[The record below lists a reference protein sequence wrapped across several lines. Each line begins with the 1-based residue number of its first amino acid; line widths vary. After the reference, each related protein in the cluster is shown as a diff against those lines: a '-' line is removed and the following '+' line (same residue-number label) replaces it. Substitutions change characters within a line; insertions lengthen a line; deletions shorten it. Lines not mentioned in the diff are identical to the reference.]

1 MRPIRVLLAV
11 PVLAASLLFGFAGI
25 AWPESGAP
33 SEGPKDPV
41 YAALRAAKPDGR
53 TLAVTN
59 LVLERDVFRFEF
71 ASGTFHFLAPVEG
84 RTIGAVFLGQGT
96 FRLTPATPGERRRLA
111 LDSGGDPKTFETLTD
126 SFTRLVLLFGDDTAA
141 ELQLAAPIQTGTPNR
156 EALDAWE
163 AHMKRERKDYHV
175 NFHLRILADLLDVP
189 GLTSGAFLAFLEGQK
204 IGPALAAV
212 DPRGAEALGVG
223 AGGKEDAMLYVVDET
238 KGGSWYESESAAEIK
253 GGRRTSLW
261 RSTDATHYDVE
272 TAVARDEDV
281 AGTTTI
287 HFQVTTA
294 KLRVLPV
301 NLQPE
306 LRLRSARFAPEGEE
320 RWTALPFVQETE
332 KEDANSAVIFPRTLS
347 KGEKIRLELAYAG
360 DKVLIDMGEKN
371 YAVLSRVG
379 WYPNLG
385 FFTDPATFTLTYR
398 VPVGNEIISV
408 GNPVET
414 RTEGKQT
421 VSIWKAETPIQ
432 VAGFNYGKF
441 KKHSKKD
448 EISGIEVE
456 VWTNPGTPD
465 VVRSINNALD
475 RISDGENDEID
486 PDGLLGP
493 GTRFGEGIGNVNTE
507 KLADSALADGL
518 NSARLFTTYFG
529 PIPATRVAITQQS
542 QWTFGQSWPALIYMP
557 YMSFLNGTQR
567 QRVGL
572 GGAKD
577 FVASVGYHEF
587 AHQWWGHLLG
597 WESYRDQWLSEGF
610 AEFSAALALQH
621 TAGWGAYDKF
631 WRESRKRILEKT
643 PGNAFAPWEAGA
655 IIDGYR
661 SGSSRAPSAPFSL
674 IYEKGGYVL
683 HMLRMAMY
691 DGRSKDPDA
700 QFIAMMKDFTS
711 TYAGK
716 NPSTADFAAIVEK
729 HLTPSLNATQDG
741 KIAWFFNQWLY
752 GNEMPKLTSDLKIE
766 GAADGGWRIHGT
778 ITQAEVGPD
787 FRTLVPIYLEL
798 DKGQNV
804 QAGLLAMVGSATKPV
819 DVVLKPPKKPRRAFV
834 NARGEVLARD

>member
-1 MRPIRVLLAV
+1 MRPLRSLSAVPFAAALLAV
-11 PVLAASLLFGFAGI
+11 LASLPARGETPTAD
-25 AWPESGAP
+25 
-33 SEGPKDPV
+33 GPKDPV
-41 YAALRAAKPDGR
+41 YTALRAAKPDGR
-53 TLAVTN
+53 TLPVSG
-59 LVLERDVFRFEF
+59 LVLERDAFRFEF
-71 ASGTFHFLAPVEG
+71 TSGTFHFLAPVEG
-84 RTIGAVFLGQGT
+84 RTIGAVFLGQGS

-111 LDSGGDPKTFETLTD
+111 FDSGADPKTFETLSD

-141 ELQLAAPIQTGTPNR
+141 ELALAAPIRPGAPDHA
-156 EALDAWE
+156 ALAAWE
-163 AHMKRERKDYHV
+163 DHLKRQRKDYHV

-204 IGPALAAV
+204 VGPALAVV
-212 DPRGAEALGVG
+212 DPRGAQATGLG
-223 AGGKEDAMLYVVDET
+223 AGKEDSMFFVMDET
-238 KGGSWYESESAAEIK
+238 KGGSWYMSETAAEIK
-253 GGRRTSLW
+253 SGRRTALW

-272 TAVARDEDV
+272 TAVAKDEDV

-287 HFQVTTA
+287 HFQVTA
-294 KLRVLPV
+294 GKLRVLPV

-306 LRLRSARFAPEGEE
+306 LRLRSARFAREGEE
-320 RWTALPFVQETE
+320 TWTALPFVQEAE
-332 KEDANSAVIFPRTLS
+332 KEDGDSAVIFPRQLT
-347 KGEKIRLELAYAG
+347 KGEKVRLELVYAG

-371 YAVLSRVG
+371 YAVLSRVS

-398 VPVGNEIISV
+398 VPEGNEIISV

-414 RTEGKQT
+414 RTEGKQS

-441 KKHSKKD
+441 KKHAKKD
-448 EISGIEVE
+448 ETSGIEVE

-465 VVRSINNALD
+465 IVREINTILSRGGD
-475 RISDGENDEID
+475 LSRGDGEGFFEVTTGSA
-486 PDGLLGP
+486 PTLGH
-493 GTRFGEGIGNVNTE
+493 VNTDR
-507 KLADSALADGL
+507 LAESALADGL

-529 PIPATRVAITQQS
+529 PIPSTRVAITQQS

-557 YMSFLNGTQR
+557 FISFLDGTQR
-567 QRVGL
+567 QRVGMV
-572 GGAKD
+572 GAKD
-577 FVASVGYHEF
+577 FVESVGYHEF

-610 AEFSAALALQH
+610 AEFSAALALER
-621 TAGWGAYDKF
+621 TAGAGAYDKF
-631 WRESRKRILEKT
+631 WREARKRIVEKT
-643 PGNAFAPWEAGA
+643 PGNAFAPWEAGS
-655 IIDGYR
+655 ISEGFR
-661 SGSSRAPSAPFSL
+661 SGSQRAPSAPFSL

-691 DGRSKDPDA
+691 DSRSKDPDA

-729 HLTPSLNATQDG
+729 HITPSLNATRDG
-741 KIAWFFNQWLY
+741 KIAWFFDQWVY
-752 GNEMPKLTSDLKIE
+752 GTEVPKLTSDLKID

-778 ITQAEVGPD
+778 ITQAEVGPE
-787 FRTLVPIYLEL
+787 FRTLVPIYLEM
-798 DKGQNV
+798 DKGQFA
-804 QAGLLAMVGSATKPV
+804 QAGLLAMVGSGSKPV
-819 DVVLKPPKKPRRAFV
+819 DVVLKPPKKPRRALI

>member
-1 MRPIRVLLAV
+1 MRPTRVLLAV
-11 PVLAASLLFGFAGI
+11 PQIAAFLLVGLVGPAWGVSAPLAD
-25 AWPESGAP
+25 
-33 SEGPKDPV
+33 GPKDPT

-53 TLAVTN
+53 TLAVTG
-59 LVLERDVFRFEF
+59 LVLERDAFRFEF
-71 ASGTFHFLAPVEG
+71 ATGTFHFLAPVEG

-96 FRLTPATPGERRRLA
+96 FRLTPATLSERRRLA
-111 LDSGGDPKTFETLTD
+111 FSSGADPKTFETLTD

-141 ELQLAAPIQTGTPNR
+141 ELALTAEIRTGAPDR

-163 AHMKRERKDYHV
+163 AHMKRQRKDYHV

-189 GLTSGAFLAFLEGQK
+189 GMTSGAFLAFLEGQK

-212 DPRGAEALGVG
+212 DPRGAEAVGVG
-223 AGGKEDAMLYVVDET
+223 ARGKEDTMLYVADET
-238 KGGSWYESESAAEIK
+238 KGGAWYQSESAAEIK
-253 GGRRTSLW
+253 GGRRTALW
-261 RSTDATHYDVE
+261 RSTDATHYEVE

-287 HFQVTTA
+287 HFQTLT

-320 RWTALPFVQETE
+320 TWTALPFVQEGE
-332 KEDANSAVIFPRTLS
+332 KEDGNSAVIFPRQLA
-347 KGEKIRLELAYAG
+347 KAEKIRLELVYAG

-398 VPVGNEIISV
+398 VPAGNEIISV
-408 GNPVET
+408 GNPAET

-441 KKHSKKD
+441 KEHEKKD

-465 VVRSINNALD
+465 VVRAINAALD
-475 RISDGENDEID
+475 SISAGELDEID
-486 PDGLLGP
+486 PDGDVR
-493 GTRFGEGIGNVNTE
+493 GTGFGERIGNVNTE

-572 GGAKD
+572 GRAKD
-577 FVASVGYHEF
+577 FVESVGYHEF

-621 TAGWGAYDKF
+621 TQGWGAYDKF
-631 WRESRKRILEKT
+631 WREARKRIFEKT
-643 PGNAFAPWEAGA
+643 PGNAFSPWEAGA
-655 IIDGYR
+655 ITDGFR
-661 SGSSRAPSAPFSL
+661 SGFARAPSAPFSL
-674 IYEKGGYVL
+674 VYEKGGYVL

-716 NPSTADFAAIVEK
+716 NPSTADFAAMVEK

-741 KIAWFFNQWLY
+741 KIAWFFNQWVY
-752 GNEMPKLTSDLKIE
+752 GTEIPKLAADLKVDA
-766 GAADGGWRIHGT
+766 AADGGWRIHGT
-778 ITQAEVGPD
+778 ITQGEVGPD

-798 DKGQNV
+798 DKGQYV

>member
-1 MRPIRVLLAV
+1 MRSNRAFKPAV
-11 PVLAASLLFGFAGI
+11 AVAAACLASLAGP
-25 AWPESGAP
+25 ARGA
-33 SEGPKDPV
+33 SEAPADSPKDPV

-53 TLAVTN
+53 TLAAKG
-59 LVLERDVFRFEF
+59 LVLERDAFRFEF
-71 ASGTFHFLAPVEG
+71 ATGTFHFLAPVEG

-111 LDSGGDPKTFETLTD
+111 LDSGGDLKTFEALTD
-126 SFTRLVLLFGDDTAA
+126 SFTRLVLMFGDDTAA
-141 ELQLAAPIQTGTPNR
+141 ELALSSPIRSGAPDR

-163 AHMKRERKDYHV
+163 AHMKRQRKDYQV
-175 NFHLRILADLLDVP
+175 NFQLRILADLLDVP

-223 AGGKEDAMLYVVDET
+223 AGGKEDTMLFVADEI
-238 KGGSWYESESAAEIK
+238 KGGSWYLSESVAELK
-253 GGRRTSLW
+253 SGRRTALW

-272 TAVARDEDV
+272 TAVAKDEDV
-281 AGTTTI
+281 SGTTTI
-287 HFQVTTA
+287 HFEVTAA

-306 LRLRSARFAPEGEE
+306 LRLRSARFAADGEE
-320 RWTALPFVQETE
+320 TWTALPFVQEEE
-332 KEDANSAVIFPRTLS
+332 KEDGNSAVIFPRHLV
-347 KGEKIRLELAYAG
+347 KGEKIRLEMAYAG

-371 YAVLSRVG
+371 YAVLSRVA

-398 VPVGNEIISV
+398 IPVGNEIISV
-408 GNPVET
+408 GNPSET
-414 RTEGKQT
+414 RIEGKQT
-421 VSIWKAETPIQ
+421 VSSWKAETPIT

-441 KKHSKKD
+441 KKLEKKD
-448 EISGIEVE
+448 ETSGIGIE

-465 VVRSINNALD
+465 IVREINDFLSSVSGAGTAPGQ
-475 RISDGENDEID
+475 S
-486 PDGLLGP
+486 LGH
-493 GTRFGEGIGNVNTE
+493 VNTAR
-507 KLADSALADGL
+507 LAESALADGL
-518 NSARLFTTYFG
+518 NSARLFATYFG
-529 PIPATRVAITQQS
+529 PLPFSRVAITQQS

-557 YMSFLNGTQR
+557 FISFLDGTQR

-572 GGAKD
+572 SGTKD
-577 FVASVGYHEF
+577 FVESVGYHEF

-621 TAGWGAYDKF
+621 TQGWGAYDKF
-631 WRESRKRILEKT
+631 WREAKKRILEKT
-643 PGNAFAPWEAGA
+643 PGNAFPPWEAGA
-655 IIDGYR
+655 ITDGYR

-700 QFIAMMKDFTS
+700 QFIAMMRDFTA

-716 NPSTADFAAIVEK
+716 NPSTADFAGIVEK
-729 HLTPSLNATQDG
+729 HLTPSLNATRDG
-741 KIAWFFNQWLY
+741 KIDWFFNQWVY
-752 GNEMPKLTSDLKIE
+752 GTEIPKLTSDLKIE
-766 GAADGGWRIHGT
+766 GAADGGWRVHGT
-778 ITQAEVGPD
+778 ITQAEVGPE

-798 DKGQNV
+798 DKGQYV
-804 QAGLLAMVGSATKPV
+804 QAGLLAMVGSGAKPV

>member
-1 MRPIRVLLAV
+1 MRPTRYHLAAPLMAVALLAGLIGR
-11 PVLAASLLFGFAGI
+11 PAG
-25 AWPESGAP
+25 ADAGAP
-33 SEGPKDPV
+33 ADAPKDTV

-53 TLAVTN
+53 TLPVTG
-59 LVLERDVFRFEF
+59 LVLERDAFRFEF

-111 LDSGGDPKTFETLTD
+111 LDSGSDPKTFETLTD

-141 ELQLAAPIQTGTPNR
+141 ELALSAPIQTGAPNR

-163 AHMKRERKDYHV
+163 AHLKRQRKDYHA
-175 NFHLRILADLLDVP
+175 NFHLRILADLLDIP
-189 GLTSGAFLAFLEGQK
+189 GMTSGGFLAFLEGQK
-204 IGPALAAV
+204 IGAALAAV
-212 DPRGAEALGVG
+212 DPRGVEALGVG
-223 AGGKEDAMLYVVDET
+223 AGGKEDTMFYVLDPT
-238 KGGSWYESESAAEIK
+238 KGGTWYESESAAEIK
-253 GGRRTSLW
+253 GGRRTALW

-294 KLRVLPV
+294 KLRVLPI

-306 LRLRSARFAPEGEE
+306 LRLGSARFAPEGEE
-320 RWTALPFVQETE
+320 SWTALPFVQETE
-332 KEDANSAVIFPRTLS
+332 KEDANSAVIFPRMLS
-347 KGEKIRLELAYAG
+347 KGEKIRLELVYAG
-360 DKVLIDMGEKN
+360 DKVLVDMGEKN

-385 FFTDPATFTLTYR
+385 YFTDPATFSLTYR
-398 VPVGNEIISV
+398 VPAGNEIISV

-441 KKHSKKD
+441 KKHAKKD

-465 VVRSINNALD
+465 IVREINEILNSAGVGGSSVWGDDSGALA
-475 RISDGENDEID
+475 
-486 PDGLLGP
+486 PTLGK
-493 GTRFGEGIGNVNTE
+493 VNTD
-507 KLADSALADGL
+507 KLAESALADGV

-557 YMSFLNGTQR
+557 FISFLDGTQR

-572 GGAKD
+572 SGAKD

-621 TAGWGAYDKF
+621 TVGWGAYDKF
-631 WRESRKRILEKT
+631 WREAKKRIVEKT

-655 IIDGYR
+655 IIDGNR

-716 NPSTADFAAIVEK
+716 NPGTADFAAIVEK
-729 HLTPSLNATQDG
+729 HLPPSLNATQDG
-741 KIAWFFNQWLY
+741 KIDWFFNQWVY
-752 GNEMPKLTSDLKIE
+752 GNEIPKLTSDLKIE
-766 GAADGGWRIHGT
+766 GAADGGWRVHGT

-804 QAGLLAMVGSATKPV
+804 QAGMLAMVGSATKPV

>member
-1 MRPIRVLLAV
+1 MRARSALLTRPLLAGSLIAGL
-11 PVLAASLLFGFAGI
+11 VLGAA
-25 AWPESGAP
+25 AP
-33 SEGPKDPV
+33 LRGEASVEAPKDPT
-41 YAALRAAKPDGR
+41 YLALRAAKPDGR
-53 TLAVTN
+53 TIPATGVV
-59 LVLERDVFRFEF
+59 LVRDAFRFEF
-71 ASGTFHFLAPVEG
+71 TSGTFHLLAPVEG
-84 RTIGAVFLGQGT
+84 RTVGAVFLGQGT
-96 FRLTPATPGERRRLA
+96 FRLSPASAGERRLLA
-111 LDSGGDPKTFETLTD
+111 FDSGGDPKTFEVLTD

-141 ELQLAAPIQTGTPNR
+141 ELALAAPIQEGSPAPQ
-156 EALDAWE
+156 ALDAWE
-163 AHMKRERKDYHV
+163 AHLKRQRKDYQV
-175 NFHLRILADLLDVP
+175 NFHLRVLCDLLDVP
-189 GLTSGAFLAFLEGQK
+189 GFTSGAFMAFLEGEK
-204 IGPALAAV
+204 IGPAVAAV
-212 DPRGAEALGVG
+212 DPRGSEGLGLG
-223 AGGKEDAMLYVVDET
+223 AGGKEDALLYVEDDT
-238 KGGSWYESESAAEIK
+238 KGGSWYLSESAAEIK
-253 GGRRTSLW
+253 GGRRTALW

-272 TAVARDEDV
+272 TTVAKDEDV

-287 HFQVTTA
+287 HFEVTTA

-306 LRLRSARFAPEGEE
+306 LRIRSARFAKEGEE
-320 RWTALPFVQETE
+320 SWATLPFVQEEE
-332 KEDANSAVIFPRTLS
+332 KEDASAAVIFPRQLV
-347 KGEKIRLELAYAG
+347 KGEKIRLELSYAG
-360 DKVLIDMGEKN
+360 DKVLVDMGEKN

-398 VPVGNEIISV
+398 VPAGSEIISV
-408 GNPVET
+408 GNPQET

-441 KKHSKKD
+441 KKHAKKD
-448 EISGIEVE
+448 EISGVEVE

-465 VVRSINNALD
+465 IVREIN
-475 RISDGENDEID
+475 EIMSGGGGAT
-486 PDGLLGP
+486 GLFWDTGSLAPTLGK
-493 GTRFGEGIGNVNTE
+493 VNTE
-507 KLADSALADGL
+507 KLADAALADGL

-529 PIPATRVAITQQS
+529 PLPSSRVAITQQS

-557 YMSFLNGTQR
+557 FISFLDGTQR

-572 GGAKD
+572 TDAND
-577 FVASVGYHEF
+577 FVESVGFHEF

-631 WRESRKRILEKT
+631 WREAKKRVVEKT
-643 PGNAFAPWEAGA
+643 PGNAFAPWEVGSLT
-655 IIDGYR
+655 DGYR
-661 SGSSRAPSAPFSL
+661 SASARSPSAPFSL

-683 HMLRMAMY
+683 HMLRMAMF

-716 NPSTADFAAIVEK
+716 NPSTADFAAVVER
-729 HLTPSLNATQDG
+729 HITGSLNATRDG
-741 KIAWFFNQWLY
+741 KIDWFFNQWVY
-752 GNEMPKLTSDLKIE
+752 GTEIPKLTSDLKIDK
-766 GAADGGWRIHGT
+766 APDGWRIHGT
-778 ITQAEVGPD
+778 ITQAEVGPE

-798 DKGQNV
+798 DKGQFA
-804 QAGLLAMVGSATKPV
+804 QAGLLAMVGAATKPI
-819 DVVLKPPKKPRRAFV
+819 DVVVKPPKKPRRALI